1 MKSSAVDEDGS
12 RARRRID
19 PNKLRKTL
27 EAKQDESVK
36 EFCRT
41 VQAIAKSMHNK
52 NKQDTDLAEL
62 REHLTIA
69 IKDMPLD
76 LFERAGAYVWEYRD
90 DIAKGNVDTFLK
102 KDYKQEIADEVEDES
117 EVEKVAGLIGKIK
130 RTWRFFNQVEQQDM
144 ISKFQTLVKHYAA
157 YEGSRREL
165 AKLAEA
171 AETQ

>member
-27 EAKQDESVK
+27 EDTQDVAVK

-76 LFERAGAYVWEYRD
+76 LFERAGSYVWQYRE
-90 DIAKGNVDTFLK
+90 DISKGNVDTFLK
-102 KDYKQEIADEVEDES
+102 KDYKEEIANEVEDES
-117 EVEKVAGLIGKIK
+117 EIEKVAGLISKIK
-130 RTWRFFNQVEQQDM
+130 RTWRFFNAVEQQDM
-144 ISKFQTLVKHYAA
+144 ISKFKTLIKHYAA
-157 YEGSRREL
+157 YEGARREL
-165 AKLAEA
+165 LKLM
-171 AETQ
+171 ETPAN